1 MKKRFLIIIFLLLVW
16 ASLTILAVSWGIRYD
31 WPDNVH
37 IDYGLPLVW
46 ATHTTSTI
54 IGPMNIWTV
63 NIPSLITDLSL
74 WIGTMIIGTAIIFY
88 VRQTAKNK
96 NSL

>member
-1 MKKRFLIIIFLLLVW
+1 MKKKFLIIIFLLLVW

-54 IGPMNIWTV
+54 IGPVNIWTV

-74 WIGTMIIGTAIIFY
+74 WIGTMIIATAIIFY

>member
-54 IGPMNIWTV
+54 IGPVNIWTV

-74 WIGTMIIGTAIIFY
+74 WIGTMIIATAIIFY